1 MTRTE
6 ALDRVIEAL
15 SVVWA
20 KPTSDIA
27 DDVKSRGLEVIM
39 VSSHEVVAV
48 LVLLKSATGIDPNDR
63 NVLKGCNLQ
72 NLQQLVSFITAQAAT
87 P

>member
-1 MTRTE
+1 MIT
-6 ALDRVIEAL
+6 
-15 SVVWA
+15 
-20 KPTSDIA
+20 
-27 DDVKSRGLEVIM
+27 

-63 NVLKGCNLQ
+63 DVLKDCNLQ
-72 NLQQLVSFITAQAAT
+72 NLQQLVSFITAQTAT

>member
-1 MTRTE
+1 MTSTE
-6 ALDRVIEAL
+6 ALHRIIEAL
-15 SVVWA
+15 AVVWA
-20 KPTSDIA
+20 KSASDIA
-27 DDVKSRGLEVIM
+27 EDTKGSGLEAIV

-48 LVLLKSATGIDPNDR
+48 LFLVQSATGIDPSDR

-72 NLQQLVSFITAQAAT
+72 NLQQLVTFVAAQAVT

>member
-1 MTRTE
+1 MTPTE
-6 ALDRVIEAL
+6 AQDRVIEAL

-27 DDVKSRGLEVIM
+27 DEVKTKGLEVIM

-48 LVLLKSATGIDPNDR
+48 LVLLKSAGIDPNDR
-63 NVLKGCNLQ
+63 NVLTGCNLQ

>member
-1 MTRTE
+1 VTPTE
-6 ALDRVIEAL
+6 ALDRIIEAL
-15 SVVWA
+15 AVVWA
-20 KPTSDIA
+20 KPTSSIA
-27 DDVKSRGLEVIM
+27 DDIKSNGLEAIV

-48 LVLLKSATGIDPNDR
+48 LFLVQSATGIDPNDR

-72 NLQQLVSFITAQAAT
+72 NLQQLVSFVSAQAVT